1 VVGEGAAPSRHA
13 NLAFTG
19 AYKAPLHGWCY
30 PPFCRVL
37 SKDRVSYHSSYS
49 KWEIL
54 SNGRLRFRL
63 MAGAGEDGEAGILW
77 KAGIGEREF
86 AEKKDRAAGGF
97 DTARVKAI
105 GAEADAIFFW
115 RIG

>member
-1 VVGEGAAPSRHA
+1 
-13 NLAFTG
+13 
-19 AYKAPLHGWCY
+19 
-30 PPFCRVL
+30 
-37 SKDRVSYHSSYS
+37 
-49 KWEIL
+49 
-54 SNGRLRFRL
+54 